1 MLFISPFRVREITN
15 LTTTPLPSRNEKFIS
30 PKQTQSSRRDIKS
43 LEDSETQQSKKL
55 TSLDK
60 RSVELQVRRETDDGD
75 HESEDLSED
84 TGENF
89 RHIVHKSAN
98 RYTLVSLD
106 TTGHLATWVL

>member
-60 RSVELQVRRETDDGD
+60 RSVELQVRSETGDGD
-75 HESEDLSED
+75 HESGIWVKTPARTSAPSCIKVLID
-84 TGENF
+84 T
-89 RHIVHKSAN
+89 
-98 RYTLVSLD
+98 L
-106 TTGHLATWVL
+106 

>member
-15 LTTTPLPSRNEKFIS
+15 LTTTPLPSRNREIHI
-30 PKQTQSSRRDIKS
+30 TTTNQSSRRDVKS
-43 LEDSETQQSKKL
+43 LEDSEPQQSKKL

-89 RHIVHKSAN
+89 RQVVHKSAN
-98 RYTLVSLD
+98 
-106 TTGHLATWVL
+106 